1 MKRIAFILLCMC
13 LVLPLSAQKREKQR
27 KFDHEDFRRKMEM
40 FIVEEAG
47 LSEKE
52 ATKFF
57 PIYHEMKEKQMK
69 LGHKIM
75 KLKRAPQEAERD
87 DDDDDDD
94 DFDDDEDWAEAA
106 IEIEELKVKQA
117 QIGETYT
124 RQLCKVISGEK
135 VFKAMKAED
144 AFHRQMLK
152 GFHKGGE
159 RRNNGNR

>member
-1 MKRIAFILLCMC
+1 MC
-13 LVLPLSAQKREKQR
+13 LILPLSAQERGKQR
-27 KFDHEDFRRKMEM
+27 KFDHDEFRRKKEL
-40 FIVEEAG
+40 FIIEEAG

-52 ATKFF
+52 AAKFF
-57 PIYHEMKEKQMK
+57 PIYHEMKDKQMK

-75 KLKRAPQEAERD
+75 KLKRAPQEVDD

-94 DFDDDEDWAEAA
+94 DFDDDEDWAEAV

-152 GFHKGGE
+152 GFRKGGE
-159 RRNNGNR
+159 RQNNGNK